1 MAVPPINFVFIAL
14 QQMRPVL
21 QAKPVNKWERGL
33 NSFISVCC
41 FVYFILYQEL
51 PFSRFKAQPTVAAVA
66 AAAVVQLL
74 MRRLLLLLM
83 LLSSTAKTCES
94 SLNRVS
100 QKHAFDFQTLSLAV

>member
-1 MAVPPINFVFIAL
+1 MKTLLFV
-14 QQMRPVL
+14 VL
-21 QAKPVNKWERGL
+21 FTLFYTKNYH
-33 NSFISVCC
+33 FT
-41 FVYFILYQEL
+41 
-51 PFSRFKAQPTVAAVA
+51 RFKAQPTVAAVA